1 MVACQD
7 CGVDFF
13 NEFEPLST
21 ICAACVDER
30 DSYYEK
36 WAAEYADSI
45 DEEEDVWER
54 TKRRLGADKGV
65 IIVEEDPLPG
75 GD

>member
-7 CGVDFF
+7 CGVEFF

-21 ICAACVDER
+21 ICASCVDER
-30 DSYYEK
+30 DDYYEK
-36 WAAEYADSI
+36 WAAEYADMI
-45 DEEEDVWER
+45 ADQDDVWER
-54 TKRRLGADKGV
+54 TKRRLDANRGV
-65 IIVEEDPLPG
+65 IIVENDPLPG